1 MKFRESGMPDIELW
15 DSFFDADFTLK
26 ELDVTSSITTL
37 IDIGCGY
44 GTFILAAAKLIKGEV
59 IGIDIDH
66 DTIKQAR
73 NEIQKHGLSKV
84 QVLEGDITQEDFF
97 DTLKEYHVKVDYVC
111 LFNMLHCEEPEKLL
125 KQAYQLLRLGG
136 KLGVIH
142 WIYADTPRGP
152 SMDIRPKPAQIIEW
166 CRNVNFHLEKEVD
179 LPPYHYGQVYVK

>member
-1 MKFRESGMPDIELW
+1 MIMKFRESGMPDIELW

-44 GTFILAAAKLIKGEV
+44 GTFILPAAKLIKGKV

-84 QVLEGDITQEDFF
+84 
-97 DTLKEYHVKVDYVC
+97 
-111 LFNMLHCEEPEKLL
+111 
-125 KQAYQLLRLGG
+125 
-136 KLGVIH
+136 
-142 WIYADTPRGP
+142 
-152 SMDIRPKPAQIIEW
+152 
-166 CRNVNFHLEKEVD
+166 
-179 LPPYHYGQVYVK
+179 